1 LAAMVFCSMGGPLDA
16 ISTSIWNRV
25 EAFLFVLQNQV
36 DNALHNQV
44 DNPDEANKK
53 STSFE
58 VDSSIFVPILLL
70 E

>member
-1 LAAMVFCSMGGPLDA
+1 LAAMAFCSMGGPLDA

-36 DNALHNQV
+36 DN
-44 DNPDEANKK
+44 PDEANKK
-53 STSFE
+53 SASFE